1 MALIHP
7 LLIQEGGI
15 FDSDN
20 KRVATILEVSNP
32 KELEQL
38 QPENGVAENVVVD
51 LLDWQVSL

>member
-20 KRVATILEVSNP
+20 TRVATILEVSNP

-51 LLDWQVSL
+51 LLDWQVRL